1 MGWFK
6 RIKEGIT
13 TSTNEKKETPEGLW
27 YNCPKCKTIITAKEH
42 KQQLYVCSNCNYHH
56 RCSHSRTQMP
66 LVRHVIHSLKLIML
80 T

>member
-42 KQQLYVCSNCNYHH
+42 KLQLYVCSNCNYHH
-56 RCSHSRTQMP
+56 R
-66 LVRHVIHSLKLIML
+66 IHSKEYFKILIMFGCISSFFGPF
-80 T
+80 

>member
-27 YNCPKCKTIITAKEH
+27 YNCPKCKTIITDQGAQTTIICVCKL
-42 KQQLYVCSNCNYHH
+42 QLSSPNSCQ
-56 RCSHSRTQMP
+56 RIFQDF
-66 LVRHVIHSLKLIML
+66 I
-80 T
+80 

>member
-27 YNCPKCKTIITAKEH
+27 YKCPKCKTIITTKEH
-42 KQQLYVCSNCNYHH
+42 KQQLYVC
-56 RCSHSRTQMP
+56 
-66 LVRHVIHSLKLIML
+66 VKLQLSPPNSCQRIFQNFV
-80 T
+80 